1 MSDYGERNLPYF
13 QRMCLLISDLDQALA
28 LYQDLLGFKVEYI
41 GVDDPDSYSY
51 EIFNIPRNIQTRFAT
66 LSSTDQLRTLALI
79 EVPGAD
85 IHPSDMLTAAPVI
98 HVASVTDMLA
108 RAEAKGFKTTVPRTH
123 PAPENGP
130 GRSEAAI
137 YDPDGHPV
145 VVYELVES
153 ST

>member
-1 MSDYGERNLPYF
+1 MSVYGDRNLPYF

-28 LYQDLLGFKVEYI
+28 LYRDLLGFKVEYI

-51 EIFNIPRNIQTRFAT
+51 EIFNIPRDIQTRFAT
-66 LSSTDQLRTLALI
+66 LSTEDQVRTLALI
-79 EVPGAD
+79 EVPKTQ
-85 IHPSDMLTAAPVI
+85 IQSSELLIAAPVI
-98 HVASVTDMLA
+98 HVESVTDVLE
-108 RAEAKGFKTTVPRTH
+108 RAEAQGFQTTAPRTH

-137 YDPDGHPV
+137 YDADGHPV
-145 VVYELVES
+145 VIYELVGS